1 MAALLDERE
10 VEDGAMKWEALISF
24 VEEWAYDRG
33 ILRHSTPQAQLL
45 KAVSEMGE
53 LCDAEVKG
61 LADDAK
67 DGVGDVLVCLII
79 YCDMKGYCIHTC
91 LETAYNEIKNRKGR
105 MVDGGAFIK
114 EENLDD

>member
-1 MAALLDERE
+1 
-10 VEDGAMKWEALISF
+10 MKWEALISF

-53 LCDAEVKG
+53 LCDAEVK
-61 LADDAK
+61 ADIDEQEDA
-67 DGVGDVLVCLII
+67 VGDVLVCLII
-79 YCDMKGYCIHTC
+79 YCGMKGYCIHTC

-105 MVDGGAFIK
+105 MVEGGAFVK
-114 EENLDD
+114 DE